1 MVEGMWSSGRPT
13 ESRNWRI
20 SLQISESLLSLR
32 LFLNRE
38 MAELGNIEIQSNQ
51 GEREKVERENLVL
64 VLVVEVVVVV

>member
-1 MVEGMWSSGRPT
+1 M
-13 ESRNWRI
+13 
-20 SLQISESLLSLR
+20 SLR